1 MIASVGLT
9 EAQADEAGMD
19 CEARLVDLADIPRAI
34 VSRTSTGAVK
44 LVAERQT
51 GRILGVH
58 MLADGAGD
66 AILAGV
72 YAIDA
77 GMTVT
82 DLAEAGIRT

>member
-1 MIASVGLT
+1 MSA
-9 EAQADEAGMD
+9 
-19 CEARLVDLADIPRAI
+19 
-34 VSRTSTGAVK
+34 GAVK
-44 LVAERQT
+44 LIAERQT

-82 DLAEAGIRT
+82 DWPRAGIHT